1 LAKKPIKITEVA
13 LRDAHQSL
21 IATRMT
27 MDEMRPILPAMDE
40 VGYYSVECWG
50 GATFDSCIRFLDEDP
65 WDRLRILRKE
75 MPNTKLQMLFRGQ
88 NMLGYRHYADD
99 AVEYFVQKSVA
110 NGIDITHA
118 KQISHMPTSTF
129 LSVVS
134 AQGRQIV
141 GLDDMQIS
149 AEITP
154 EFLAQREQTIVNAEM
169 VAIDSSLPSDAIAWV
184 CEKTS
189 RPIFVRVVSVNKAAR
204 ITPVLDRIDTMVLNS
219 AEAKFVSGIEV
230 HDEASARDCAEHL
243 LRSGV
248 RNVFL
253 FVDDSDMLYCCEH
266 ESFFWSLPGRAEERR
281 YTNGGASAALSA
293 LVWARR
299 EHKTQRECARYASA
313 AAAMNMSQVQSICA
327 DFSEEA
333 VRRKADLLQ

>member
-1 LAKKPIKITEVA
+1 
-13 LRDAHQSL
+13 
-21 IATRMT
+21 
-27 MDEMRPILPAMDE
+27 
-40 VGYYSVECWG
+40 
-50 GATFDSCIRFLDEDP
+50 
-65 WDRLRILRKE
+65 
-75 MPNTKLQMLFRGQ
+75 
-88 NMLGYRHYADD
+88 
-99 AVEYFVQKSVA
+99 
-110 NGIDITHA
+110 
-118 KQISHMPTSTF
+118 MPTSTF

-266 ESFFWSLPGRAEERR
+266 EAFSGLCREGRR
-281 YTNGGASAALSA
+281 N
-293 LVWARR
+293 VDIP
-299 EHKTQRECARYASA
+299 
-313 AAAMNMSQVQSICA
+313 MV
-327 DFSEEA
+327 
-333 VRRKADLLQ
+333 VRRRR

>member
-1 LAKKPIKITEVA
+1 
-13 LRDAHQSL
+13 
-21 IATRMT
+21 
-27 MDEMRPILPAMDE
+27 MRHHP
-40 VGYYSVECWG
+40 
-50 GATFDSCIRFLDEDP
+50 
-65 WDRLRILRKE
+65 
-75 MPNTKLQMLFRGQ
+75 FRGGRAHLQ
-88 NMLGYRHYADD
+88 PDEKRVIQGKGYIVTPPSYVAVVGAINIDHYGVAMQDVVGEIPTWGALCHPWAHWLQYRLQSEPAWRAELFDFRYGDD
-99 AVEYFVQKSVA
+99 ENGERVKQDAYA

>member
-1 LAKKPIKITEVA
+1 
-13 LRDAHQSL
+13 
-21 IATRMT
+21 
-27 MDEMRPILPAMDE
+27 
-40 VGYYSVECWG
+40 
-50 GATFDSCIRFLDEDP
+50 
-65 WDRLRILRKE
+65 
-75 MPNTKLQMLFRGQ
+75 
-88 NMLGYRHYADD
+88 
-99 AVEYFVQKSVA
+99 
-110 NGIDITHA
+110 
-118 KQISHMPTSTF
+118 
-129 LSVVS
+129 
-134 AQGRQIV
+134 
-141 GLDDMQIS
+141 MQIS

-189 RPIFVRVVSVNKAAR
+189 RPIFVCVVSVNKAAR

-219 AEAKFVSGIEV
+219 TEAKFVSGIEV

-266 ESFFWSLPGRAEERR
+266 ESFFWSLPGRAEEHR

-299 EHKTQRECARYASA
+299 EHKTQQECARYASA

>member
-1 LAKKPIKITEVA
+1 MQDVVGESSNMGRIVSSVGGIGYNIAYNLNRLGVPNYLISVYGDDENGERVKQ
-13 LRDAHQSL
+13 DA
-21 IATRMT
+21 
-27 MDEMRPILPAMDE
+27 
-40 VGYYSVECWG
+40 Y
-50 GATFDSCIRFLDEDP
+50 
-65 WDRLRILRKE
+65 
-75 MPNTKLQMLFRGQ
+75 
-88 NMLGYRHYADD
+88 
-99 AVEYFVQKSVA
+99 A

-253 FVDDSDMLYCCEH
+253 LWMIRTCCTAANMKAFSGLCREGRRNVDIPM
-266 ESFFWSLPGRAEERR
+266 
-281 YTNGGASAALSA
+281 
-293 LVWARR
+293 V
-299 EHKTQRECARYASA
+299 
-313 AAAMNMSQVQSICA
+313 
-327 DFSEEA
+327 
-333 VRRKADLLQ
+333 VRRRR

>member
-1 LAKKPIKITEVA
+1 
-13 LRDAHQSL
+13 
-21 IATRMT
+21 
-27 MDEMRPILPAMDE
+27 
-40 VGYYSVECWG
+40 
-50 GATFDSCIRFLDEDP
+50 
-65 WDRLRILRKE
+65 
-75 MPNTKLQMLFRGQ
+75 
-88 NMLGYRHYADD
+88 
-99 AVEYFVQKSVA
+99 
-110 NGIDITHA
+110 
-118 KQISHMPTSTF
+118 
-129 LSVVS
+129 
-134 AQGRQIV
+134 
-141 GLDDMQIS
+141 
-149 AEITP
+149 
-154 EFLAQREQTIVNAEM
+154 M

-281 YTNGGASAALSA
+281 YTNGGASVALSA